1 MAEEAA
7 NATRAVP
14 YGIIMSIGS
23 CWLFGFVL
31 VIVIAACMNPD
42 PTVVLTSPFGQPMAQ
57 IYYEALG
64 KNGALGMMSLL
75 MIVQFLMGVS
85 ILVAASRQSWA
96 FSRDGALP
104 FSKFFRPISK
114 TFGYIPVRTTLGC
127 AFLAAV
133 LGLLCLI
140 APAAA
145 SALFSLAVAG
155 NNLAWGTPIFCRIV
169 WGQKKFKPGPF
180 YLGKASIPVAWAA
193 IIFLAFGIIL
203 CMFPVGGPNPTPQ
216 NMNYTVV
223 INMAVWGG
231 ALAYY
236 YIDARKWFTGPKITL
251 DLDELTEEQE
261 EALREEGLDVEGL
274 DGKRGSKGG
283 GEIPVQ
289 PGKNLG
295 GEKIA

>member
-1 MAEEAA
+1 MSEEAA
-7 NATRAVP
+7 NATKAVP

-23 CWLFGFVL
+23 CWLFGFIL

-42 PTVVLTSPFGQPMAQ
+42 PSIVLSSPFGQPMAQ

-145 SALFSLAVAG
+145 ASSGDRRSSSPAHSIWARQASQSRGPRSFSSPSESSCACFQLVDR
-155 NNLAWGTPIFCRIV
+155 TRRRR
-169 WGQKKFKPGPF
+169 
-180 YLGKASIPVAWAA
+180 
-193 IIFLAFGIIL
+193 
-203 CMFPVGGPNPTPQ
+203 T
-216 NMNYTVV
+216 
-223 INMAVWGG
+223 
-231 ALAYY
+231 
-236 YIDARKWFTGPKITL
+236 
-251 DLDELTEEQE
+251 
-261 EALREEGLDVEGL
+261 
-274 DGKRGSKGG
+274 
-283 GEIPVQ
+283 
-289 PGKNLG
+289 
-295 GEKIA
+295 